1 MFVLVL
7 LWSGIYSGSCT
18 GTQETNVFLSGL
30 NLGGFQKVTL
40 IAPQVASEASNVLMV
55 RNWTLVWDAIRS
67 TLVHLHPA
75 SVGEPGR
82 TTTAPA
88 LVRDRLNMTRE
99 GKLQCKVCLHP
110 HLEQGGMPPVERW
123 HQSLFSSLT
132 DGS

>member
-7 LWSGIYSGSCT
+7 LWSGIYSGLCT

-30 NLGGFQKVTL
+30 NLGGFQKITL

-88 LVRDRLNMTRE
+88 LVRQTKSD
-99 GKLQCKVCLHP
+99 
-110 HLEQGGMPPVERW
+110 QGRKASV
-123 HQSLFSSLT
+123 
-132 DGS
+132 